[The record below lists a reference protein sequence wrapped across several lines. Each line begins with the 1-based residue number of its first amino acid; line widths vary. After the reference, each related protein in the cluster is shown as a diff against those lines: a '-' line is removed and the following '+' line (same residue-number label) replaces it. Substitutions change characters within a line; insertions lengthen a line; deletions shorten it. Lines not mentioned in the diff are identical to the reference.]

1 MEFAPSGYANG
12 SRCLALGVL
21 FLLLA
26 AACYWGTLLQFAEK
40 TETRNRRFCAT
51 VAAALLLAGSFL
63 LFPTNLQVPFLSLAA
78 VAAAFVYTR
87 TGNLSL
93 GRHACFCLVA
103 AAALSPLPNYA
114 GNALAGTMPAAPV
127 WGVWIV
133 PVSAGLCYALGSQ
146 PAQDTR
152 RRLLWI
158 VPAALAAFAGA
169 ALAVVAIV
177 FLASGD
183 LGLDASL
190 LSVIRTAVICS
201 LALTLV
207 FPASAGSASN
217 SVGLP
222 MWRSPSAP

>member
-1 MEFAPSGYANG
+1 M
-12 SRCLALGVL
+12 
-21 FLLLA
+21 
-26 AACYWGTLLQFAEK
+26 
-40 TETRNRRFCAT
+40 
-51 VAAALLLAGSFL
+51 AAALLLAGSFL

-78 VAAAFVYTR
+78 VVAAFVYTR

-103 AAALSPLPNYA
+103 AAAVSPLPNYA

-146 PAQDTR
+146 RAQDTR

-177 FLASGD
+177 FLASGH

-190 LSVIRTAVICS
+190 LSVIRTAVTCS
-201 LALTLV
+201 LALTLGFLGLRWKRV
-207 FPASAGSASN
+207 ELGWVAYAAVAFGTLKLFFEDLWLGNAASLVVSLLFYGLILIVLPRLTRWRASE
-217 SVGLP
+217 S
-222 MWRSPSAP
+222 